1 MRFFCHQQTIGVTM
15 TTVKEEP
22 EQSAFLDMQYLREG
36 GGGGQSFS
44 FPTLLDCYR
53 KLLLNFLRV
62 FNAVVNLLRGN
73 KCKFILTWYLF
84 RILLYII

>member
-1 MRFFCHQQTIGVTM
+1 MRFFCHQQTIGATM
-15 TTVKEEP
+15 TTVKKEP
-22 EQSAFLDMQYLREG
+22 EQSAFLDTQYLREG
-36 GGGGQSFS
+36 GGGGCQSFS

-73 KCKFILTWYLF
+73 KCKLTLNCLKNSF
-84 RILLYII
+84 FD